1 MSKRQEELS
10 KLFDRKYGETKNDSS
25 AGSNLSPRQR
35 EIEALFNKM
44 SVRNGVSS
52 FDDLNNYFEN
62 STKAVS
68 SARDYYNAGTA
79 GRRKASELEKIKEN
93 ALKLDDFTEKKDA
106 SASVMAVGGYMTREG
121 SARSEYLKKQ
131 GYNSLKELED
141 AIQKAQTSDKYDRSF
156 GSEYEAE
163 LEDAYSGGQSALKF
177 IEQNKDSFEDYDKLH
192 AQLSDYLDGIKDLSD
207 AMKGVRDYYGQWESE
222 DVYKNGYSFAKTAE
236 KTLKSAWESIKGGYT
251 GASAAMSASKQT
263 GLSMGQSAQAAR
275 ENKTEEQALEEINKQ
290 RRRRADEKMN
300 RAAQYFDNASSAEM
314 LATWQK
320 NAMGK
325 LLVDVGTQVPA
336 LAGDIALSAAG
347 SLVGV
352 PQAGLVSMGVRA
364 YGQGAYDARQK
375 GLSWEKSEL
384 AGIKSA
390 AIEVVTEKLLGGATK
405 FAYGKGWIDNTLD
418 AGIEKALSRMGA
430 SKTLTKG
437 IGYLVDAGEEGIE
450 EMISDVL
457 NPIADRIL
465 SLQDEDGEY
474 LNDFDIND
482 MFYDGMVGFML
493 GLAGTSVNVA
503 SSSVK
508 SIRENKKFKKLGS
521 KYVDELLEKSAK
533 YTPESKIAKT
543 INEKKAKGKE
553 LSGREIKQ
561 LATETN
567 EAIEKADI
575 QKIEQS
581 VKGQLEKYGEKVSVP
596 ELAAAIAKQT
606 AGQNI
611 SKAEAQLI
619 EDSVYG
625 QRVVNELDPVN
636 IRSGEYTSDWVQNIG
651 TELVNAEQYNK
662 PEVVNKPLPLQDA
675 PVEEQPTREIKEPI
689 PAMDIGEQEQFIR
702 DRYAKQVKNGTFTEE
717 AVQGMIEELH
727 DGIPLESI
735 LNRVDN
741 NIKEIEN
748 ERNDS
753 SDGSM
758 GRELGGSSAEQSSA
772 VQEGAG
778 RSESPKRAADRGTK
792 EVRRNSEKSNAR
804 QVSAKSL
811 GLSNGTDAAKLTV
824 VEKDKL
830 SKTSQMISII
840 SGAKSVTVVK
850 GSLEVTDESGTV
862 HRVSGV
868 KTGDGR
874 IIVRGDHPLYTT
886 EQLLLHETEH
896 MYESDEMLDEMRAAV
911 IDAIGEP
918 ALNELCMQYA
928 VKWGGLYSEEDMY
941 GVASMKEKEVYADA
955 LAGIS
960 RAKTRGTKKITSAV
974 RKVFYKHTGL
984 DIDALL
990 ADGQPTVTEAKQNEA
1005 QNTVTEPKAQ
1015 APPNKAQYSAETD
1028 FSRDKYFDRQ
1038 IDKWDEKPDGTRI
1051 KVGVLNKGSALNK
1064 VGFPAEGMWFDVGKI
1079 KKSFGKHGDH
1089 LTKTVLKEIPNLLN
1103 DPIAITEYRGPEG
1116 NIDNTV
1122 NVFGMFMPDGKTP
1135 IVVGVM
1141 MTKAR
1146 NGSTI
1151 INKIRTIHAHG
1162 NAEINANNILYLNED
1177 KKRTRNWFQVC
1188 DNSVPLEGTKFGL
1201 IRSISYTDTKSQD
1214 RIQQKEKVNSYSVDE
1229 LDSEY
1234 YDALHNG
1241 NTEKAQEL
1249 VDEAAKAAGYKLLDD
1264 FYVDESFKPIRLRK
1278 ELRDKAY
1285 KLGEHFRKN
1294 NLVPIDWKNYR
1305 QISNYIFQVHD
1316 ELVVTKYKIDGEFIS
1331 LEDLYRAV
1339 DLEDKYTGVLET
1351 YFLSGFAPE
1360 FVGTPRYAFGKRI
1373 GRIPPRGASWNHRD
1387 QRSERGVSVLGL
1399 FEGGK
1404 YRAQNDGSFE
1414 LFNRGQEYIVWG
1426 LVSPYIGA
1434 DGENLLNLA
1443 SMVGETQSLIKS
1455 SDIVTYDDNGKVIPL
1470 SKRFDRQNEDIR
1482 YSVDDTT
1489 VTEEEAQHRRDFQKI
1504 VTGESLRKLN
1514 ERKTKLEGVIEGYK
1528 RIDEL
1533 ADYQTK
1539 KLVQLEGDLTAVNS
1553 EIEKKTKKAEE
1564 RKTERKTATE
1574 VAASAVDSLHIR
1586 RTTAQ
1591 SRKVLRQQIY
1601 DQYGIVSGRKDV
1613 GAMVDAFAD
1622 KWISQGKISKADIDG
1637 FEDALMQSGTIQ
1649 VESANEYARDIRSWM
1664 SNGQISVPQYVREEF
1679 GDDWNSIKKRAF
1691 ANRIYL
1697 SIDTDHAGIDQWTKE
1712 LAGSFGEGVFD
1723 DTVDLKTQL
1732 EKIIDIA
1739 EDGRDEHLTVY
1750 QMAEHMRKTQGKDIA
1765 DAYLEDMH
1773 EQLISTLKSFAQS
1786 AKIEMETVKRSVYQ
1800 KVRDDTLRREKA
1812 ERAAEERA
1820 RREFQQKTLKQLQW
1834 LKRNQNFMGNDY
1846 QKEAQ
1851 RILGDIDT
1859 IAVSAANEMN
1869 WSEKHQ
1875 ATWKDLGRMYKW
1887 AKDNDPNFLP
1897 SKDIENI
1904 IARVEG
1910 THLDELSAS
1919 DLENIYKA
1927 AVALRTAFYNRN
1939 NVIGDELHR
1948 AFQDVFDSSKTE
1960 LKEAIKPN
1968 DTTAATQK
1976 FWDSQLNPIHRIN
1989 RMFGWKED
1997 SAGFQIFGR
2006 GLEQGER
2013 ATKRYVEQATQI
2025 LDPWLEE
2032 HKDWVS
2038 KADGQ
2043 GKDAIWYELEVPE
2056 LLKFGE
2062 GNKPIFGNAVK
2073 VYMTPMQKIYMY
2085 LESKNYDNLRHMV
2098 GGRTF
2103 SDKEL
2108 YSKGER
2114 EEAFA
2119 KGTTISLA
2127 PESVKKIVSNL
2138 TQTERELADILE
2150 KQYFNGYAKTE
2161 INRVSNVLYGYDRAM
2176 SDNYAPIYTNRNYN
2190 KTEPGVYQ
2198 DGTAEGVGHMKTR
2211 VQGAKNP
2218 TYNVSALEAFRKHIS
2233 QTSRFVGMSIPAQ
2246 NAETLLNWRSDGTSL
2261 QDEITHNWSSKE
2273 LDALKNVMTE
2283 LQSPTYLEQSEFAS
2297 AIGKLMS
2304 NYIGGVFGSN
2314 ITVAA
2319 KVLASKPTAAIVL
2332 GNQYYPKPA
2341 QVKNVDTKLISKYT
2355 SELDV
2360 RIRGYGTPE
2369 LAAMTLSQSKYMKWV
2384 QEHKASKLIL
2394 GGGLLQAADIYV
2406 TKTMWPWA
2414 ENKVRAEYPELEIGT
2429 QEEIDN
2435 GNSPFYKKVAEVYEN
2450 AIGDTQSMYD
2460 IMHRS
2465 DLLRDTNEITRSFTI
2480 FHTDSLQAMN
2490 LIRLRAGQLEA
2501 AKQDA
2506 KKADSEETKAA
2517 AEAKIKTAAKE
2528 LSRCIANVI
2537 LMNTVVTLF
2546 DIIRDLFR
2554 HREDKYAND
2563 EGEVT
2568 FWSFLENTMLQI
2580 AENTSGLIIGAD
2592 ALTEVLAS
2600 WITGDKYYD
2609 HEVIAVKTVNDLLDL
2624 MTDTKDELAE
2634 FVSGLSDVIKN
2645 DGDVWEYIVNDGDA
2659 RGAIKTA
2666 AEKIA
2671 HFFGGIP
2678 VENVEKL
2685 LVNAI
2690 GWVLPQVSA
2699 AYSGI
2704 WETQNKSDLSNSRS
2718 LETDIKNLY
2727 RTKTDISDE
2736 TAEELAR
2743 LYEAGYKNAVISDTP
2758 SSVTIKDEDGEAVE
2772 KIELNEAQRQAY
2784 NAAAGK
2790 ALKHIEAIISSE
2802 EYKAADDKEKAKML
2816 SRLNQYAKDVAAAAV
2831 TDTKLT
2837 GYAANVPDWLD
2848 DGMSWGQIASGNTI
2862 DNNNASKYITAG
2874 VDPRV
2879 ARDIFDTIDAIET
2892 EDNKRPSTVQKV
2904 KAVAYMTIS
2913 EANKEAA
2920 LSAALSKNACAR
2932 YMAARKCGVSSVDYA
2947 DFLEILDRVDENGGN
2962 PSQDEFKEAVRRANL
2977 NRSAAAAIWATYWK
2991 SSSPW

>member
-10 KLFDRKYGETKNDSS
+10 KLFDRKYGETKIDSS

-35 EIEALFNKM
+35 EIEDLFNKM
-44 SVRNGVSS
+44 SIRNGVSS

-62 STKAVS
+62 STKAVN
-68 SARDYYNAGTA
+68 SARDYYNNGTA

-93 ALKLDDFTEKKDA
+93 ALKLDDFTEKKD
-106 SASVMAVGGYMTREG
+106 SSTSVMAVGGYMTREG

-141 AIQKAQTSDKYDRSF
+141 AIQKAQTSDKYDRDF
-156 GSEYEAE
+156 GSEYETE

-192 AQLSDYLDGIKDLSD
+192 AQLSDYLNGIKDLTA
-207 AMKGVRDYYGQWESE
+207 AMKGVRDYYGQWENE
-222 DVYKNGYSFAKTAE
+222 DVYKNGYGFAKTAE
-236 KTLKSAWESIKGGYT
+236 KALESAWESIKGGYT
-251 GASAAMSASKQT
+251 GASAAMSASKQ
-263 GLSMGQSAQAAR
+263 GSLSIGQSAQAAR
-275 ENKTEEQALEEINKQ
+275 ENKTDEEALEEINEQ
-290 RRRRADEKMN
+290 RRQRADEKMKQ
-300 RAAQYFDNASSAEM
+300 AAKYFDNAGSAEM

-347 SLVGV
+347 SLVGM

-430 SKTLTKG
+430 SKTLTRG
-437 IGYLVDAGEEGIE
+437 IGYLVDAGEEGVE
-450 EMISDVL
+450 EMISDIL

-465 SLQDEDGEY
+465 SLQNENGKY
-474 LNDFDIND
+474 LNDFDISD
-482 MFYDGMVGFML
+482 MFYDGMVGFVL
-493 GLAGTSVNVA
+493 GLAGTSVNAA

-508 SIRENKKFKKLGS
+508 SIRENKEFKKLGS

-533 YTPESKIAKT
+533 YNPESKIAKT
-543 INEKKAKGKE
+543 INEKNSKGKE
-553 LSGREIKQ
+553 ISGREIKQ
-561 LATETN
+561 LTTETN

-581 VKGQLEKYGEKVSVP
+581 TKGQLEKYGEKVSVP

-606 AGQNI
+606 AGQDI

-625 QRVVNELDPVN
+625 QRVVNELDPIN

-662 PEVVNKPLPLQDA
+662 PEEENKPLPLQDA
-675 PVEEQPTREIKEPI
+675 PAEEQLVREIKEPL
-689 PAMDIGEQEQFIR
+689 PAMDTGEQEQFIR
-702 DRYAKQVKNGTFTEE
+702 DRYAEQVKNGTFTED

-727 DGIPLESI
+727 DGISLESI
-735 LNRVDN
+735 INRVDN

-748 ERNDS
+748 EGNDS

-758 GRELGGSSAEQSSA
+758 GRELGGSSAEQSGA
-772 VQEGAG
+772 VQESAG
-778 RSESPKRAADRGTK
+778 RSESPKRSADRGTK
-792 EVRRNSEKSNAR
+792 EVRRNSEKANAR

-811 GLSNGTDAAKLTV
+811 GLSNGTDTAKLSV
-824 VEKDKL
+824 VEKNKL
-830 SKTSQMISII
+830 SKTSQIISTI

-862 HRVSGV
+862 HRASGV

-896 MYESDEMLDEMRAAV
+896 MYESDEMLEEMRAAV
-911 IDAIGEP
+911 IEAIGEP

-928 VKWGGLYSEEDMY
+928 VKWGGLYTEEDMY

-990 ADGQPTVTEAKQNEA
+990 ADEQSTATEAKQNEA
-1005 QNTVTEPKAQ
+1005 QSTVTEPKAQ
-1015 APPNKAQYSAETD
+1015 APPQYSIESLPD
-1028 FSRDKYFDRQ
+1028 GKKYVRADRQ
-1038 IDKWDEKPDGTRI
+1038 VIFGNDPDAWSEQLENYINGKIRKGEDVPLVADDGETLLLTATSAGKLSDNHTSDGRTMSDAKYELKVNAAAHIDELAQISRKKGATKVDRDGRHG
-1051 KVGVLNKGSALNK
+1051 KM
-1064 VGFPAEGMWFDVGKI
+1064 AEGGWNYRTAYFEDFDGEYYIVTISTALSENDQQIYNIGNIGKI
-1079 KKSFGKHGDH
+1079 KEDANPKVKGSSANIGNGPRGFTSSDDSI
-1089 LTKTVLKEIPNLLN
+1089 LK
-1103 DPIAITEYRGPEG
+1103 A
-1116 NIDNTV
+1116 
-1122 NVFGMFMPDGKTP
+1122 
-1135 IVVGVM
+1135 
-1141 MTKAR
+1141 
-1146 NGSTI
+1146 
-1151 INKIRTIHAHG
+1151 
-1162 NAEINANNILYLNED
+1162 D
-1177 KKRTRNWFQVC
+1177 K
-1188 DNSVPLEGTKFGL
+1188 
-1201 IRSISYTDTKSQD
+1201 
-1214 RIQQKEKVNSYSVDE
+1214 KVNSYSVDE
-1229 LDSEY
+1229 DLPINLQLILNGDFDSKRNELHIGTTSNFLTEQIGAEALDLYMPAEKAYRAMATEGKAIRDGKPVGQNINYHGLGKNGLIEILNASENPIAAFADTPSKNNKRENRIVLVTDVKADGGLGVVIEEMDTLARTGGKQVRANKSITVY
-1234 YDALHNG
+1234 PKSDALNAVSDAAASGRILYIDKKRSHVLHSGRKGANYPTTISEADFNNNIRSFWDNVKWKKSG
-1241 NTEKAQEL
+1241 KTEMIFDSNSKVEPEWKKKLREYNTE
-1249 VDEAAKAAGYKLLDD
+1249 D
-1264 FYVDESFKPIRLRK
+1264 S
-1278 ELRDKAY
+1278 
-1285 KLGEHFRKN
+1285 
-1294 NLVPIDWKNYR
+1294 
-1305 QISNYIFQVHD
+1305 
-1316 ELVVTKYKIDGEFIS
+1316 
-1331 LEDLYRAV
+1331 
-1339 DLEDKYTGVLET
+1339 
-1351 YFLSGFAPE
+1351 
-1360 FVGTPRYAFGKRI
+1360 
-1373 GRIPPRGASWNHRD
+1373 
-1387 QRSERGVSVLGL
+1387 
-1399 FEGGK
+1399 
-1404 YRAQNDGSFE
+1404 
-1414 LFNRGQEYIVWG
+1414 
-1426 LVSPYIGA
+1426 
-1434 DGENLLNLA
+1434 
-1443 SMVGETQSLIKS
+1443 
-1455 SDIVTYDDNGKVIPL
+1455 
-1470 SKRFDRQNEDIR
+1470 
-1482 YSVDDTT
+1482 YSVDDAVT
-1489 VTEEEAQHRRDFQKI
+1489 TEEEAQHRRDFQKI

-1539 KLVQLEGDLTAVNS
+1539 KLAQLEGDLAAVNS

-1564 RKTERKTATE
+1564 RKTERKTAAE
-1574 VAASAVDSLHIR
+1574 AAASAVDSLHIR

-1591 SRKVLRQQIY
+1591 SRRVLRQQIY
-1601 DQYGIVSGRKDV
+1601 GQYGIVSGRKDI

-1637 FEDALMQSGTIQ
+1637 FEDALMQSGAIQ
-1649 VESANEYARDIRSWM
+1649 VESANEYARDVRSWM

-1723 DTVDLKTQL
+1723 DTIDLKTQL
-1732 EKIIDIA
+1732 ERIIDIA
-1739 EDGRDEHLTVY
+1739 EDGQDEHLTVY
-1750 QMAEHMRKTQGKDIA
+1750 QMAEHMRKTQGKDAA
-1765 DAYLEDMH
+1765 DDYLEDMH

-1786 AKIEMETVKRSVYQ
+1786 AKIEMDTVKRGVYQ

-1812 ERAAEERA
+1812 ERAADERA
-1820 RREFQQKTLKQLQW
+1820 QREFQQKTLKQLQW

-1897 SKDIENI
+1897 SKEIENI

-1910 THLDELSAS
+1910 THLDEISAC

-1960 LKEAIKPN
+1960 LKEAIKPK

-1989 RMFGWKED
+1989 RMFGWKEE

-2006 GLEQGER
+2006 GLEKGER
-2013 ATKRYVEQATQI
+2013 ATKRYVEQANQI

-2032 HKDWVS
+2032 NKDWVS

-2056 LLKFGE
+2056 LLEFGE
-2062 GNKPIFGNAVK
+2062 GNKPIFGKTVK

-2085 LESKNYDNLRHMV
+2085 LESKSYDNLRHMV

-2103 SDKEL
+2103 ADKEL

-2138 TQTERELADILE
+2138 TQTELELADILE
-2150 KQYFNGYAKTE
+2150 KKYFNGYAKTE

-2218 TYNVSALEAFRKHIS
+2218 TYNVSALEAFRKHTS
-2233 QTSRFVGMSIPAQ
+2233 QTSRFVGMAIPAQ
-2246 NAETLLNWRSDGTSL
+2246 NAKTLLNWRSDGTSM

-2273 LDALKNVMTE
+2273 LKALENAMTE

-2319 KVLASKPTAAIVL
+2319 KVLASKPTAAVVL

-2341 QVKNVDTKLISKYT
+2341 QVKNTDTKFISKYT
-2355 SELDV
+2355 SELDI

-2384 QEHKASKLIL
+2384 QEHKASKLFL

-2414 ENKVRAEYPELEIGT
+2414 ENKVRAEYPNLEIGT
-2429 QEEIDN
+2429 QEEIDS

-2506 KKADSEETKAA
+2506 KKASSDETRTA
-2517 AEAKIKTAAKE
+2517 AETKIKTAAKE
-2528 LSRCIANVI
+2528 LGRCIGNVI

-2592 ALTEVLAS
+2592 IVVEEFAS
-2600 WITGDKYYD
+2600 WITHGKYYD
-2609 HEVIAVKTVNDLLDL
+2609 HEIIAIKAFNDLRDL
-2624 MTDTKDELAE
+2624 LTDTKDALAK
-2634 FVSGLSDVIKN
+2634 FVGGYKEIKEN
-2645 DGDVWEYIVNDGDA
+2645 DGDVWEYIASDGDA

-2678 VENVEKL
+2678 IENVEKL

-2690 GWVLPQVSA
+2690 GWVFPEVSA

-2704 WETQNKSDLSNSRS
+2704 WETRSKKGLSKSRS
-2718 LETDIKNLY
+2718 LETDIKSLY
-2727 RTKTDISDE
+2727 SAKKTDISDE

-2743 LYEAGYKNAVISDTP
+2743 LYEAGYKDAIISDTP
-2758 SSVTIKDEDGEAVE
+2758 TSVNVDGEE
-2772 KIELNEAQRQAY
+2772 IELNEAQRQAY

-2790 ALKHIEAIISSE
+2790 ALKHLEAVISSE
-2802 EYKAADDKEKAKML
+2802 EYSSADDEGKAKLL
-2816 SRLNQYAKDVAAAAV
+2816 SRLNGYAKKLAKAAV
-2831 TDTKLT
+2831 TDTELEAF
-2837 GYAANVPDWLD
+2837 AAGVPDWLD
-2848 DGMSWGQIASGNTI
+2848 VGMSWGQITSNDTDGNNSI
-2862 DNNNASKYITAG
+2862 SKYMEAG
-2874 VDPRV
+2874 VERRV
-2879 ARDIFDTIDAIET
+2879 AREVVDTIASIET
-2892 EDNKRPSTVQKV
+2892 EEDKNPSTVQKV

-2913 EANKEAA
+2913 EDNKEAA
-2920 LSAALSKNACAR
+2920 LSVALKEKAYAR

-2947 DFLEILDRVDENGGN
+2947 DFLEILDRVNENGGN
-2962 PSQDEFKEAVRRANL
+2962 PTKKEFEEAVRRADL
-2977 NRSAAAAIWATYWK
+2977 NRSAAAAIWMIYWPK
-2991 SSSPW
+2991 SSNCPW

>member
-10 KLFDRKYGETKNDSS
+10 KLFDRKYGETKIERS
-25 AGSNLSPRQR
+25 GESNLSPRQR
-35 EIEALFNKM
+35 EIEELFNKM

-62 STKAVS
+62 STNTVN

-93 ALKLDDFTEKKDA
+93 ALKLDDFTEKKDTFT
-106 SASVMAVGGYMTREG
+106 SVMAVGGYMTREG

-141 AIQKAQTSDKYDRSF
+141 AIQKAQTSDKYDRNF

-177 IEQNKDSFEDYDKLH
+177 IEQNKDSFDDYDKLH
-192 AQLSDYLDGIKDLSD
+192 AQLSDYLDGIKDLAD
-207 AMKGVRDYYGQWESE
+207 AMKDVRDYYGQWDNE
-222 DVYKNGYSFAKTAE
+222 DIYMNGYGFAKTAE
-236 KTLKSAWESIKGGYT
+236 KALESAWESIKGGYT
-251 GASAAMSASKQT
+251 GASATMSASKQT
-263 GLSMGQSAQAAR
+263 GLSIGQSAQAAR
-275 ENKTEEQALEEINKQ
+275 ENKTEEQALEDINEQ
-290 RRRRADEKMN
+290 RRQRADKKMEQ
-300 RAAQYFDNASSAEM
+300 AAKHFDNASSAEM

-320 NAMGK
+320 NALGK
-325 LLVDVGTQVPA
+325 LLVDTGTQVPA
-336 LAGDIALSAAG
+336 LAGDVALSAAG
-347 SLVGV
+347 SLVGM

-437 IGYLVDAGEEGIE
+437 IGYLVDAGEEGVE
-450 EMISDVL
+450 EMISDVF

-474 LNDFDIND
+474 LNDFDINE

-508 SIRENKKFKKLGS
+508 SIRENKAFKKLGGE
-521 KYVDELLEKSAK
+521 YVDELLEKSTK
-533 YTPESKIAKT
+533 YNPESKVAKT
-543 INEKKAKGKE
+543 INEKKSKGKE
-553 LSGREIKQ
+553 ISGREIKQ
-561 LATETN
+561 LTAETN

-581 VKGQLEKYGEKVSVP
+581 VKGQLEKYGEKASVP

-606 AGQNI
+606 AGQDI
-611 SKAEAQLI
+611 SRAEAQLI

-662 PEVVNKPLPLQDA
+662 AETENNSLPLQDA
-675 PVEEQPTREIKEPI
+675 PMEEQTPRDIKEPL
-689 PAMDIGEQEQFIR
+689 PAMNAGEQEQFIR
-702 DRYAKQVKNGTFTEE
+702 DRYAEQVKNGTFTEDT
-717 AVQGMIEELH
+717 VQGMIEELH

-741 NIKEIEN
+741 SIKETEN

-758 GRELGGSSAEQSSA
+758 GREHGRSSAEQSGA

-792 EVRRNSEKSNAR
+792 EVRRNPEKANAR
-804 QVSAKSL
+804 QVSSKSL
-811 GLSNGTDAAKLTV
+811 GLSNGTDTAKLTV
-824 VEKDKL
+824 VEKNKL
-830 SKTSQMISII
+830 SKTSQIISTI

-896 MYESDEMLDEMRAAV
+896 MYESDEMLEEMRAAV

-928 VKWGGLYSEEDMY
+928 VKWGGLYTEEDMY

-960 RAKTRGTKKITSAV
+960 RANTRGTKKITSAV

-990 ADGQPTVTEAKQNEA
+990 ADEQSTATEAKQNEA
-1005 QNTVTEPKAQ
+1005 QNTVTKPKAQ
-1015 APPNKAQYSAETD
+1015 APPSGYKYSLDDYSATQLDNWRNSKRIVIFKNGEQVVEFVKKAITDKSFVSKINFGIVGEKLANRIKADTGYD
-1028 FSRDKYFDRQ
+1028 FSGKNVALRADNIRKITKDHGN
-1038 IDKWDEKPDGTRI
+1038 EI
-1051 KVGVLNKGSALNK
+1051 KERSRGQRAVMPNDYAFIPQVIGEPN
-1064 VGFPAEGMWFDVGKI
+1064 
-1079 KKSFGKHGDH
+1079 
-1089 LTKTVLKEIPNLLN
+1089 EIRKATYKNREA
-1103 DPIAITEYRGPEG
+1103 AIFVK
-1116 NIDNTV
+1116 NID
-1122 NVFGMFMPDGKTP
+1122 GSKLS
-1135 IVVGVM
+1135 VVAVDSG
-1141 MTKAR
+1141 
-1146 NGSTI
+1146 GSLDLFVQTMY
-1151 INKIRTIHAHG
+1151 A
-1162 NAEINANNILYLNED
+1162 
-1177 KKRTRNWFQVC
+1177 
-1188 DNSVPLEGTKFGL
+1188 GTKKE
-1201 IRSISYTDTKSQD
+1201 SIANMANADALTTTPEATVGTAPDDKVSQTN
-1214 RIQQKEKVNSYSVDE
+1214 KKVNRYSVDE
-1229 LDSEY
+1229 DLPINLQLVLNGDFDSKRNELHIGTTSNFLTEQIGAEALDLYMPAEKAYRAMATEGKAIRDGKPVGQNINYHGIGKDGLIEILNASENPIAAFADTPSKNNKRENRIVLVTDVKADGGLGVVIEEMDTLARTGGKQVRANKSITVY
-1234 YDALHNG
+1234 PKSDALN
-1241 NTEKAQEL
+1241 A
-1249 VDEAAKAAGYKLLDD
+1249 VSDAAA
-1264 FYVDESFKPIRLRK
+1264 S
-1278 ELRDKAY
+1278 
-1285 KLGEHFRKN
+1285 
-1294 NLVPIDWKNYR
+1294 
-1305 QISNYIFQVHD
+1305 
-1316 ELVVTKYKIDGEFIS
+1316 
-1331 LEDLYRAV
+1331 
-1339 DLEDKYTGVLET
+1339 
-1351 YFLSGFAPE
+1351 
-1360 FVGTPRYAFGKRI
+1360 
-1373 GRIPPRGASWNHRD
+1373 GRILYIDKKRSHVLHSGRKGANYPTTISEADFTDNI
-1387 QRSERGVSVLGL
+1387 RSFWDNVKWKKS
-1399 FEGGK
+1399 GK
-1404 YRAQNDGSFE
+1404 TEMIFDSNSKAEPEWKKKLR
-1414 LFNRGQEYIVWG
+1414 EYNTG
-1426 LVSPYIGA
+1426 DS
-1434 DGENLLNLA
+1434 
-1443 SMVGETQSLIKS
+1443 
-1455 SDIVTYDDNGKVIPL
+1455 
-1470 SKRFDRQNEDIR
+1470 
-1482 YSVDDTT
+1482 YSIDDTIT
-1489 VTEEEAQHRRDFQKI
+1489 TEEEAQHRRDFQKI

-1539 KLVQLEGDLTAVNS
+1539 KLVQLEGDLAAVNS

-1613 GAMVDAFAD
+1613 GAMVEAFAD

-1637 FEDALMQSGTIQ
+1637 FEDALMQSGAIQ
-1649 VESANEYARDIRSWM
+1649 VESANEYARDVRSWM

-1697 SIDTDHAGIDQWTKE
+1697 SVDTDHAGIDQWTKE

-1739 EDGRDEHLTVY
+1739 EDGQDEHLTVY

-1786 AKIEMETVKRSVYQ
+1786 AKIEMDTVKRSVYQ

-1834 LKRNQNFMGNDY
+1834 LKRNRKYVNQDMQAEIDKLIAG
-1846 QKEAQ
+1846 
-1851 RILGDIDT
+1851 IDT
-1859 IAVSAANEMN
+1859 IAVSAANEMRYIDAY
-1869 WSEKHQ
+1869 KV
-1875 ATWKDLGRMYKW
+1875 TWKDLPAVYAEWSKS
-1887 AKDNDPNFLP
+1887 DNFIPNPQLERII
-1897 SKDIENI
+1897 SRVTDKKIGEMDLTDVEN
-1904 IARVEG
+1904 
-1910 THLDELSAS
+1910 LL
-1919 DLENIYKA
+1919 KA
-1927 AVALRTAFYNRN
+1927 AIALRTAIYNQN
-1939 NVIGDELHR
+1939 NIIGDRLHR
-1948 AFQDVFDSSKTE
+1948 TFQEAYDSSKTE
-1960 LKEAIKPN
+1960 LKEAKKPN
-1968 DTTAATQK
+1968 DTTAGTQK
-1976 FWDSQLNPIHRIN
+1976 IWDSQLNPIHRIN

-1997 SAGFQIFGR
+1997 SVGFQIFGR
-2006 GLEQGER
+2006 SLEKGER
-2013 ATKRYVEQATQI
+2013 ATKRYVEQATQM

-2056 LLKFGE
+2056 LVELHNGD
-2062 GNKPIFGNAVK
+2062 KPIFGGTFT
-2073 VYMTPMQKIYMY
+2073 VYMTPMQKIQLY
-2085 LESKNYDNLRHMV
+2085 LESKNFDNLSHMV
-2098 GGRTF
+2098 GGRSF
-2103 SDKEL
+2103 VDKAL
-2108 YSKGER
+2108 YSKGKKD
-2114 EEAFA
+2114 EAFG
-2119 KGTTISLA
+2119 KLKNTIRLA
-2127 PESVKKIVSNL
+2127 PETVKKIVSDMTKEEL
-2138 TQTERELADILE
+2138 ELAKILDG
-2150 KQYFNGYAKTE
+2150 YYNGYAKE
-2161 INRVSNVLYGYDRAM
+2161 NINRVSNVLYGYDKAM
-2176 SDNYAPIYTNRNYN
+2176 SENYAPIFTNRNYN
-2190 KTEPGVYQ
+2190 KSEPGIYQ
-2198 DGTAEGVGHMKTR
+2198 DGTAEGVGHLKGRIPRSST
-2211 VQGAKNP
+2211 P
-2218 TYNVSALEAFRKHIS
+2218 TYNLSALDAFRQHVS
-2233 QTSRFVGMSIPAQ
+2233 QTSRFVGMAIPAK
-2246 NAETLLNWRSDGTSL
+2246 NADTLLNWKNDGVTTQAL
-2261 QDEITHNWSSKE
+2261 IADAWSNGEAK
-2273 LDALKNVMTE
+2273 ALKNTIAE
-2283 LQSPTYLEQSEFAS
+2283 LQSPTYLEQSEFS
-2297 AIGKLMS
+2297 SLFGKLMS
-2304 NYIGGVFGSN
+2304 NYIVGIFGAN

-2341 QVKNVDTKLISKYT
+2341 QVKNTDTKFISKYT

-2369 LAAMTLSQSKYMKWV
+2369 VAAMVLSQSRYMKFV
-2384 QEHKASKLIL
+2384 QNHKLTKLTV
-2394 GGGLLQAADIYV
+2394 GGGLLQSADIHV
-2406 TKTMWPWA
+2406 VKTMWPWA

-2429 QEEIDN
+2429 QEEIDS
-2435 GNSPFYKKVAEVYEN
+2435 GNSPFYKKVAEVFEN
-2450 AIGDTQSMYD
+2450 AVGDTQSMYD

-2465 DLLRDTNEITRSFTI
+2465 TILRDTNEITRSFTI

-2546 DIIRDLFR
+2546 DILRDLFK
-2554 HREDKYAND
+2554 HREDKYEND

-2568 FWSFLENTMLQI
+2568 FWSFAESSFLQL

-2592 ALTEVLAS
+2592 IAVEELAS
-2600 WITGDKYYD
+2600 WITHSKYYD
-2609 HEVIAVKTVNDLLDL
+2609 HEIIAIKAFNDLRDL
-2624 MTDTKDELAE
+2624 LTDTETALAK
-2634 FVSGLSDVIKN
+2634 FVGGYKEIKEN
-2645 DGDVWEYIVNDGDA
+2645 GGDAWEYIAGDGDA

-2678 VENVEKL
+2678 IENVEKL

-2690 GWVLPQVSA
+2690 GWAFPEVSA

-2704 WETQNKSDLSNSRS
+2704 WETRSKKDLSKSRS
-2718 LETDIKNLY
+2718 LETDIKSLY
-2727 RTKTDISDE
+2727 GTKKTDISDE

-2743 LYEAGYKNAVISDTP
+2743 LYEAGYKDAIISDTP
-2758 SSVTIKDEDGEAVE
+2758 TSVDVDGEE
-2772 KIELNEAQRQAY
+2772 IELNEAQRQAY

-2790 ALKHIEAIISSE
+2790 ALKHLEAVISSE
-2802 EYKAADDKEKAKML
+2802 EYSSADDEGKAKL
-2816 SRLNQYAKDVAAAAV
+2816 LNRLNGYAKKLAKAAV
-2831 TDTKLT
+2831 TDTELEA
-2837 GYAANVPDWLD
+2837 YAAGVPDWLGV
-2848 DGMSWGQIASGNTI
+2848 GMSWGQITSNDTDGNNSI
-2862 DNNNASKYITAG
+2862 SKYMEAG
-2874 VDPRV
+2874 VERRV
-2879 ARDIFDTIDAIET
+2879 AREVVDTIASIET
-2892 EDNKRPSTVQKV
+2892 EEDKKPSTVQKV
-2904 KAVAYMTIS
+2904 KAVAYMTVS
-2913 EANKEAA
+2913 EDNKEAA
-2920 LSAALSKNACAR
+2920 LSVALKDKAYAR
-2932 YMAARKCGVSSVDYA
+2932 YMAARNCGVSSVDYA

-2962 PSQDEFKEAVRRANL
+2962 PSQDEFEEAVRRADL
-2977 NRSAAAAIWATYWK
+2977 NRSAAAAIWKIYWPK
-2991 SSSPW
+2991 STSCPW

>member
-1 MSKRQEELS
+1 MTLDEWKKKYMQSSNTSASSSPVSEPKKAASENALKKWQEKYLS
-10 KLFDRKYGETKNDSS
+10 
-25 AGSNLSPRQR
+25 
-35 EIEALFNKM
+35 NKTLR
-44 SVRNGVSS
+44 SVSS
-52 FDDLNNYFEN
+52 FDDLNEYFEN
-62 STKAVS
+62 STKAVN
-68 SARDYYNAGTA
+68 SARDFYNSGTA
-79 GRRKASELEKIKEN
+79 GRRKASELEKIKEK
-93 ALKLDDFTEKKDA
+93 ALKLDDFSEKKNT
-106 SASVMAVGGYMTREG
+106 SSSVMAVGGYMTREG

-131 GYNSLKELED
+131 GFDNLKELEE
-141 AIQKAQTSDKYDRSF
+141 AIQKAQTSDKYDRNF
-156 GSEYEAE
+156 GSEYETE

-177 IEQNKDSFEDYDKLH
+177 IEQNKDSFDDYDKLH
-192 AQLSDYLDGIKDLSD
+192 AQLSDYLDGIKELTD
-207 AMKGVRDYYGQWESE
+207 AMKGVRDYYGQWDNE
-222 DVYKNGYSFAKTAE
+222 DVYKNGYGFAKTAE
-236 KTLKSAWESIKGGYT
+236 KALESAWESMKGGYT

-263 GLSMGQSAQAAR
+263 GLSIGQSAQAAR
-275 ENKTEEQALEEINKQ
+275 ENKTEAQALEEINEQ
-290 RRRRADEKMN
+290 RRQRADEKMKK
-300 RAAQYFDNASSAEM
+300 AAKYFDNASSAEM

-320 NAMGK
+320 NALGK
-325 LLVDVGTQVPA
+325 LLVDTGTQVPA

-347 SLVGV
+347 SLVGI

-390 AIEVVTEKLLGGATK
+390 AIEVMTEKLLGGATK
-405 FAYGKGWIDNTLD
+405 FAYGKGWIDNTID

-465 SLQDEDGEY
+465 SLQDEDGDY
-474 LNDFDIND
+474 LNDFDINE

-508 SIRENKKFKKLGS
+508 SIRENKAFKKLGS
-521 KYVDELLEKSAK
+521 EYVDELIEKSSK
-533 YTPESKIAKT
+533 YNPESKIAKT
-543 INEKKAKGKE
+543 INEKKSKGKE
-553 LSGREIKQ
+553 VSGREIKQ
-561 LATETN
+561 LTAETN

-581 VKGQLEKYGEKVSVP
+581 VKRQLKKYGEKVSVP

-606 AGQNI
+606 AGQDI
-611 SKAEAQLI
+611 SKTEAQLI

-625 QRVVNELDPVN
+625 QRVVNELDPIN
-636 IRSGEYTSDWVQNIG
+636 IRSGEYTSDWVQDIG

-662 PEVVNKPLPLQDA
+662 AETNNEPLPLQDA
-675 PVEEQPTREIKEPI
+675 SVVEQTPREIKEPL
-689 PAMDIGEQEQFIR
+689 PAMNASEQEQFIR
-702 DRYAKQVKNGTFTEE
+702 DRYAEQVKNGTFTEDT
-717 AVQGMIEELH
+717 VQGMIEELH
-727 DGIPLESI
+727 DGIPLENV
-735 LNRVDN
+735 LNRVDK

-753 SDGSM
+753 PNGSL

-778 RSESPKRAADRGTK
+778 RSESPKRTADRGAK
-792 EVRRNSEKSNAR
+792 EVRRNSEKTNAR
-804 QVSAKSL
+804 QVSSKSL
-811 GLSNGTDAAKLTV
+811 GLTNGTDAAKLTV
-824 VEKDKL
+824 VEKNKL
-830 SKTSQMISII
+830 SKTSQMISTI
-840 SGAKSVTVVK
+840 SGSKSVAVVK
-850 GSLEVTDESGTV
+850 GSLEILDESGTV

-896 MYESDEMLDEMRAAV
+896 MYESDDMLEEMRAAV
-911 IDAIGEP
+911 IEAIGEP

-928 VKWGGLYSEEDMY
+928 VKWGGLYTEEDMY

-960 RAKTRGTKKITSAV
+960 RANTRGTKKITSAV

-990 ADGQPTVTEAKQNEA
+990 ADEQSTVTEAKQNEA
-1005 QNTVTEPKAQ
+1005 QSTVTEPKAQ
-1015 APPNKAQYSAETD
+1015 APPSNYEYSLDDYSAAQLDNWRNSKRIVIFKSVDQVVAFAKKAITD
-1028 FSRDKYFDRQ
+1028 KSFVSKIYFGFVG
-1038 IDKWDEKPDGTRI
+1038 KKLANRI
-1051 KVGVLNKGSALNK
+1051 KVDTGYDFFGKNVTLRADNIRKITKDHGNEKKERSRGQRAVTPNDYALIPQVIGEPDEIRKATYKNREAAIFVKNIDGSKISVVAVDSGGSLDLFVQTMYSGAKKESIANMANADALTTTPEAT
-1064 VGFPAEGMWFDVGKI
+1064 VGTAPNGKI
-1079 KKSFGKHGDH
+1079 
-1089 LTKTVLKEIPNLLN
+1089 
-1103 DPIAITEYRGPEG
+1103 
-1116 NIDNTV
+1116 
-1122 NVFGMFMPDGKTP
+1122 
-1135 IVVGVM
+1135 
-1141 MTKAR
+1141 
-1146 NGSTI
+1146 
-1151 INKIRTIHAHG
+1151 
-1162 NAEINANNILYLNED
+1162 
-1177 KKRTRNWFQVC
+1177 
-1188 DNSVPLEGTKFGL
+1188 
-1201 IRSISYTDTKSQD
+1201 SQTG
-1214 RIQQKEKVNSYSVDE
+1214 EKVN
-1229 LDSEY
+1229 
-1234 YDALHNG
+1234 
-1241 NTEKAQEL
+1241 
-1249 VDEAAKAAGYKLLDD
+1249 
-1264 FYVDESFKPIRLRK
+1264 
-1278 ELRDKAY
+1278 
-1285 KLGEHFRKN
+1285 
-1294 NLVPIDWKNYR
+1294 
-1305 QISNYIFQVHD
+1305 
-1316 ELVVTKYKIDGEFIS
+1316 
-1331 LEDLYRAV
+1331 
-1339 DLEDKYTGVLET
+1339 
-1351 YFLSGFAPE
+1351 
-1360 FVGTPRYAFGKRI
+1360 
-1373 GRIPPRGASWNHRD
+1373 
-1387 QRSERGVSVLGL
+1387 
-1399 FEGGK
+1399 
-1404 YRAQNDGSFE
+1404 
-1414 LFNRGQEYIVWG
+1414 
-1426 LVSPYIGA
+1426 
-1434 DGENLLNLA
+1434 
-1443 SMVGETQSLIKS
+1443 
-1455 SDIVTYDDNGKVIPL
+1455 
-1470 SKRFDRQNEDIR
+1470 R
-1482 YSVDDTT
+1482 YSIDDAIT
-1489 VTEEEAQHRRDFQKI
+1489 TEEEAQHRRDFQKI

-1533 ADYQTK
+1533 ADYQAK
-1539 KLVQLEGDLTAVNS
+1539 KLAQLEGDLAVVSS
-1553 EIEKKTKKAEE
+1553 EIEKKTEKAEE
-1564 RKTERKTATE
+1564 RKADRKNAAEAATA
-1574 VAASAVDSLHIR
+1574 AVDTLHIR

-1591 SRKVLRQQIY
+1591 SRRVLRQQLY
-1601 DQYGIVSGRKDV
+1601 DQYGIVSGRKDI

-1622 KWISQGKISKADIDG
+1622 KWISQGKISKADIEH
-1637 FEDALMQSGTIQ
+1637 FEDALMQSGAIQ
-1649 VESANEYARDIRSWM
+1649 VESANEYARDVRSWM

-1679 GDDWNSIKKRAF
+1679 GDDWNSFKKRAF

-1697 SIDTDHAGIDQWTKE
+1697 SVDTDHAGIDQWTKE
-1712 LAGSFGEGVFD
+1712 LAGSFGEGIFD

-1732 EKIIDIA
+1732 EKIIGIA
-1739 EDGRDEHLTVY
+1739 EDGQDEHLTVY
-1750 QMAEHMRKTQGKDIA
+1750 QMAEHMRRAQGKDIA
-1765 DAYLEDMH
+1765 DVYLEYMH

-1786 AKIEMETVKRSVYQ
+1786 AKIEMDTVKRSVYQ

-1812 ERAAEERA
+1812 DRAADERAQ
-1820 RREFQQKTLKQLQW
+1820 REFQQKTLKQLQW

-1846 QKEAQ
+1846 QIEAK

-1904 IARVEG
+1904 IARIEG
-1910 THLDELSAS
+1910 THLNKLSAS

-1927 AVALRTAFYNRN
+1927 AVALRTAVYNRN

-1948 AFQDVFDSSKTE
+1948 TFQEFYDSSKTE
-1960 LKEAIKPN
+1960 LKEAIKPK
-1968 DTTAATQK
+1968 DTTATTQK

-2006 GLEQGER
+2006 GLEKGER
-2013 ATKRYVEQATQI
+2013 ATKRYVEQANQI

-2032 HKDWVS
+2032 NKDWVS

-2103 SDKEL
+2103 ADKEL

-2138 TQTERELADILE
+2138 TQTELELADILE
-2150 KQYFNGYAKTE
+2150 KQYFNGYAKSE

-2190 KTEPGVYQ
+2190 KIEPGVYQ

-2218 TYNVSALEAFRKHIS
+2218 TYNVSALEAFRKHTS
-2233 QTSRFVGMSIPAQ
+2233 QTSRFVGMAIPAQ
-2246 NAETLLNWRSDGTSL
+2246 NAKTLLNWRSDGTSM

-2273 LDALKNVMTE
+2273 LKALEAVMTE
-2283 LQSPTYLEQSEFAS
+2283 LQSPTYLGQSEFAT

-2332 GNQYYPKPA
+2332 GNQYYPSPA
-2341 QVKNVDTKLISKYT
+2341 QVKNVDTKFISKYT
-2355 SELDV
+2355 SELDI

-2384 QEHKASKLIL
+2384 QEHKASKLFL

-2429 QEEIDN
+2429 QEEIDS

-2450 AIGDTQSMYD
+2450 AVGDTQSMYD

-2501 AKQDA
+2501 AKQDVQ
-2506 KKADSEETKAA
+2506 KADSDETRMA

-2528 LSRCIANVI
+2528 LGRCIANVI

-2546 DIIRDLFR
+2546 DILRDLFR

-2568 FWSFLENTMLQI
+2568 FWSFIENTMLQI

-2609 HEVIAVKTVNDLLDL
+2609 HEVIAVKTLNDLLSL
-2624 MTDTKDELAE
+2624 MTDTKTALAK
-2634 FVSGLSDVIKN
+2634 FVGGYKEIKEN
-2645 DGDVWEYIVNDGDA
+2645 GGDAWEYIAGDGDA

-2678 VENVEKL
+2678 IENVEKL

-2690 GWVLPQVSA
+2690 GWVFPEVSA

-2704 WETQNKSDLSNSRS
+2704 WETRSKKGLSKSRS
-2718 LETDIKNLY
+2718 LETDIKSLY
-2727 RTKTDISDE
+2727 STKKTDISDE

-2743 LYEAGYKNAVISDTP
+2743 LYEAGYKDAIISDTP
-2758 SSVTIKDEDGEAVE
+2758 TSVNVDGEE
-2772 KIELNEAQRQAY
+2772 IELNEAQRQAY

-2790 ALKHIEAIISSE
+2790 ALKHLEAVISSE
-2802 EYKAADDKEKAKML
+2802 EYSSADDEGKAKLL
-2816 SRLNQYAKDVAAAAV
+2816 SRLNEYAKKLAKATV
-2831 TDTKLT
+2831 TDTELEA
-2837 GYAANVPDWLD
+2837 YAAGVPDWLD
-2848 DGMSWGQIASGNTI
+2848 VGMSWGQITSNDTDGNNSI
-2862 DNNNASKYITAG
+2862 SKYMAAG
-2874 VDPRV
+2874 VERRV
-2879 ARDIFDTIDAIET
+2879 AREVVDTIASIET
-2892 EDNKRPSTVQKV
+2892 EEGKNPSTVQKV
-2904 KAVAYMTIS
+2904 KAVAYMTVS

-2920 LSAALSKNACAR
+2920 LSVTLKEKAYAR
-2932 YMAARKCGVSSVDYA
+2932 YMAARKCGASSVDYA

-2962 PSQDEFKEAVRRANL
+2962 PSQDEFEEAVKRANF
-2977 NRSAAAAIWATYWK
+2977 NRSAAAAIWKIYWPK
-2991 SSSPW
+2991 SSNCPW

>member
-62 STKAVS
+62 STKAVN

-93 ALKLDDFTEKKDA
+93 ALKLDDFTEKKDT

-141 AIQKAQTSDKYDRSF
+141 AIQKAQTSDKYDRDF
-156 GSEYEAE
+156 GSEYETE
-163 LEDAYSGGQSALKF
+163 LKDAYSGGQSALKF
-177 IEQNKDSFEDYDKLH
+177 IEQNKDSFDDYDKLH
-192 AQLSDYLDGIKDLSD
+192 AQLSDYLNGIKDLTD
-207 AMKGVRDYYGQWESE
+207 AMKSVRDYYGQWENE

-290 RRRRADEKMN
+290 RRQRADEKMK

-336 LAGDIALSAAG
+336 LAGDIALSAVG
-347 SLVGV
+347 SLVGM

-567 EAIEKADI
+567 DAIEKADI

-581 VKGQLEKYGEKVSVP
+581 VKGQLEKYGEKFSVP

-896 MYESDEMLDEMRAAV
+896 MYESDEMLEEMRAAV

-928 VKWGGLYSEEDMY
+928 VKWGGLYTEEDMY

-960 RAKTRGTKKITSAV
+960 RANTRGTKKITTAV

-990 ADGQPTVTEAKQNEA
+990 ADEQSTVTEAKQNEA

-1015 APPNKAQYSAETD
+1015 APPSGYKYSLDDYSATQLDNWRNSKRIVIFKNGEQVVEFVKKAITDKSFVSKIYFGIVGEKLANRIKADTGYD
-1028 FSRDKYFDRQ
+1028 FSGKNVTLRADNIRKITKDHGN
-1038 IDKWDEKPDGTRI
+1038 EI
-1051 KVGVLNKGSALNK
+1051 KERSRGQRAVMPNDYAFIPQVIGEPN
-1064 VGFPAEGMWFDVGKI
+1064 
-1079 KKSFGKHGDH
+1079 
-1089 LTKTVLKEIPNLLN
+1089 EIRKATYKNREA
-1103 DPIAITEYRGPEG
+1103 AIFVK
-1116 NIDNTV
+1116 NID
-1122 NVFGMFMPDGKTP
+1122 GSKLS
-1135 IVVGVM
+1135 VVAVDSG
-1141 MTKAR
+1141 
-1146 NGSTI
+1146 GSLDLFVQTMY
-1151 INKIRTIHAHG
+1151 A
-1162 NAEINANNILYLNED
+1162 
-1177 KKRTRNWFQVC
+1177 
-1188 DNSVPLEGTKFGL
+1188 GTKKE
-1201 IRSISYTDTKSQD
+1201 SIANMANADALTTTPEATVGTAPDDKVSQTN
-1214 RIQQKEKVNSYSVDE
+1214 KKVNRYSVDE
-1229 LDSEY
+1229 DLPINLQLILNGDFDSKRNELHIGTTSNFLTEQIGAEALDLY
-1234 YDALHNG
+1234 MPA
-1241 NTEKAQEL
+1241 EKAYRAMATEGKAIRDGKPVGQNINYHGLGKDGLIEML
-1249 VDEAAKAAGYKLLDD
+1249 NASENPIAAFADTP
-1264 FYVDESFKPIRLRK
+1264 S
-1278 ELRDKAY
+1278 
-1285 KLGEHFRKN
+1285 KN
-1294 NLVPIDWKNYR
+1294 NKRENRIVLVTDVKA
-1305 QISNYIFQVHD
+1305 D
-1316 ELVVTKYKIDGEFIS
+1316 GGLGVVIEEMD
-1331 LEDLYRAV
+1331 
-1339 DLEDKYTGVLET
+1339 T
-1351 YFLSGFAPE
+1351 YAL
-1360 FVGTPRYAFGKRI
+1360 K
-1373 GRIPPRGASWNHRD
+1373 
-1387 QRSERGVSVLGL
+1387 
-1399 FEGGK
+1399 GGK
-1404 YRAQNDGSFE
+1404 HIRANKSITVYPKSNVQSAIQEAMADNRILYLDEKRSQAHLPVVKGANYPTVGRKADFTDNIRSFWDNVKWKKSGKTE
-1414 LFNRGQEYIVWG
+1414 MIFDSNSKAEPEWKKKLREYNTG
-1426 LVSPYIGA
+1426 DS
-1434 DGENLLNLA
+1434 
-1443 SMVGETQSLIKS
+1443 
-1455 SDIVTYDDNGKVIPL
+1455 
-1470 SKRFDRQNEDIR
+1470 
-1482 YSVDDTT
+1482 YSIDDTIT
-1489 VTEEEAQHRRDFQKI
+1489 TEEEAQHRRDFQKI

-2062 GNKPIFGNAVK
+2062 GNKPIFGSAVK

-2246 NAETLLNWRSDGTSL
+2246 NAETLLNWRSDGTSM

-2369 LAAMTLSQSKYMKWV
+2369 LAAMTLSRSKYMKWV

-2758 SSVTIKDEDGEAVE
+2758 SSVTIKDEDGEAGE

-2874 VDPRV
+2874 VEPRV

-2947 DFLEILDRVDENGGN
+2947 DFLEILDRVDENGAS
-2962 PSQDEFKEAVRRANL
+2962 PTQDEFEEAVKRANF
-2977 NRSAAAAIWATYWK
+2977 NRSAAAAIWKIYWPK
-2991 SSSPW
+2991 STSCPW

>member
-10 KLFDRKYGETKNDSS
+10 KLFDRKYGETKIDSS

-35 EIEALFNKM
+35 EIEDLFNKM
-44 SVRNGVSS
+44 SIRNGVSS

-62 STKAVS
+62 STKAVN
-68 SARDYYNAGTA
+68 SARDYYNNGTA

-93 ALKLDDFTEKKDA
+93 ALKLDDFTEKKD
-106 SASVMAVGGYMTREG
+106 SSTSVMAVGGYMTREG

-141 AIQKAQTSDKYDRSF
+141 AIQKAQTSDKYDRNF
-156 GSEYEAE
+156 GSEYETE

-177 IEQNKDSFEDYDKLH
+177 IEENKDSFDDYDKLH
-192 AQLSDYLDGIKDLSD
+192 AQLSDYLNGIKDLTD
-207 AMKGVRDYYGQWESE
+207 AMKGVRDYYGQWDNE
-222 DVYKNGYSFAKTAE
+222 DVYKNGYGVLKTAE
-236 KTLKSAWESIKGGYT
+236 KTLESAWESIKGGYT
-251 GASAAMSASKQT
+251 GASAAMSASNQ
-263 GLSMGQSAQAAR
+263 GSLSIGQSAQAAR
-275 ENKTEEQALEEINKQ
+275 ENKTDEEALEEINEQ
-290 RRRRADEKMN
+290 RRQRADKKMEQ
-300 RAAQYFDNASSAEM
+300 AAKYFDNAGSAEM

-325 LLVDVGTQVPA
+325 LLVDVGSQIPA

-347 SLVGV
+347 SLVGM

-430 SKTLTKG
+430 SNTLTKG
-437 IGYLVDAGEEGIE
+437 IGYLVDAGEEGVE

-457 NPIADRIL
+457 NPVADRIL
-465 SLQDEDGEY
+465 SLQNENGKY
-474 LNDFDIND
+474 LNDFDISD
-482 MFYDGMVGFML
+482 MFYDGMVGFVL
-493 GLAGTSVNVA
+493 GLAGTSVNAA

-508 SIRENKKFKKLGS
+508 SIRENKEFKKLGS

-533 YTPESKIAKT
+533 YNPESKIAKT
-543 INEKKAKGKE
+543 INEKNSKGKE
-553 LSGREIKQ
+553 ISGREIKQ
-561 LATETN
+561 LTTETN

-581 VKGQLEKYGEKVSVP
+581 TKGQLEKYGEKVSVP

-606 AGQNI
+606 AGQDI

-625 QRVVNELDPVN
+625 QRVVKELDPIN

-662 PEVVNKPLPLQDA
+662 PEEENNPLPLQDA
-675 PVEEQPTREIKEPI
+675 PVEEQTPREIKEPL
-689 PAMDIGEQEQFIR
+689 PAMNASEQEQFVR
-702 DRYAKQVKNGTFTEE
+702 DRYAEQVKNGTFTEE
-717 AVQGMIEELH
+717 TVQGMIEELH

-772 VQEGAG
+772 VQESAG

-792 EVRRNSEKSNAR
+792 EVRRNSEKANAR
-804 QVSAKSL
+804 QVSSKSL
-811 GLSNGTDAAKLTV
+811 GLSNGTDTAKLTV
-824 VEKDKL
+824 VEKNKL
-830 SKTSQMISII
+830 SKTSQMISTV

-850 GSLEVTDESGTV
+850 GSLEVADESGTV

-896 MYESDEMLDEMRAAV
+896 MYESDDMLEEMRATV
-911 IDAIGEP
+911 IETIGEP

-928 VKWGGLYSEEDMY
+928 VKWGGLYTEEDMY
-941 GVASMKEKEVYADA
+941 GIASMKEKEVYADA

-960 RAKTRGTKKITSAV
+960 RANTRGTKKITSAV

-984 DIDALL
+984 DVDALL
-990 ADGQPTVTEAKQNEA
+990 ADEQSTVTEAKQNEA
-1005 QNTVTEPKAQ
+1005 QSAAAEPKAQ
-1015 APPNKAQYSAETD
+1015 APPQYSIDEDLPINLQLVLNGDFDSKRNELHIGTTSNFLTDQIGAEALELYMPANKAYSAMATEGQAI
-1028 FSRDKYFDRQ
+1028 RDG
-1038 IDKWDEKPDGTRI
+1038 KPVGGKNNYHGLSVDGLI
-1051 KVGVLNKGSALNK
+1051 EILNASEN
-1064 VGFPAEGMWFDVGKI
+1064 
-1079 KKSFGKHGDH
+1079 
-1089 LTKTVLKEIPNLLN
+1089 
-1103 DPIAITEYRGPEG
+1103 PIAAFAATPNESGKRENRIVLVT
-1116 NIDNTV
+1116 DV
-1122 NVFGMFMPDGKTP
+1122 KVDGGLG
-1135 IVVGVM
+1135 VVIEEM
-1141 MTKAR
+1141 DTKALSNDELKKANKAITVYSKR
-1146 NGSTI
+1146 NARSAIQEAIADG
-1151 INKIRTIHAHG
+1151 R
-1162 NAEINANNILYLNED
+1162 ILYLDEKRSQAHLAGMKGSNYPTAARKAD
-1177 KKRTRNWFQVC
+1177 FSNNIRTFWDNVKWKKSGKVEMSF
-1188 DNSVPLEGTKFGL
+1188 DS
-1201 IRSISYTDTKSQD
+1201 SIKTEPEWKKKL
-1214 RIQQKEKVNSYSVDE
+1214 R
-1229 LDSEY
+1229 EY
-1234 YDALHNG
+1234 
-1241 NTEKAQEL
+1241 NTE
-1249 VDEAAKAAGYKLLDD
+1249 D
-1264 FYVDESFKPIRLRK
+1264 S
-1278 ELRDKAY
+1278 
-1285 KLGEHFRKN
+1285 
-1294 NLVPIDWKNYR
+1294 
-1305 QISNYIFQVHD
+1305 
-1316 ELVVTKYKIDGEFIS
+1316 
-1331 LEDLYRAV
+1331 
-1339 DLEDKYTGVLET
+1339 
-1351 YFLSGFAPE
+1351 
-1360 FVGTPRYAFGKRI
+1360 
-1373 GRIPPRGASWNHRD
+1373 
-1387 QRSERGVSVLGL
+1387 
-1399 FEGGK
+1399 
-1404 YRAQNDGSFE
+1404 
-1414 LFNRGQEYIVWG
+1414 
-1426 LVSPYIGA
+1426 
-1434 DGENLLNLA
+1434 
-1443 SMVGETQSLIKS
+1443 
-1455 SDIVTYDDNGKVIPL
+1455 
-1470 SKRFDRQNEDIR
+1470 
-1482 YSVDDTT
+1482 YSVDDTVT
-1489 VTEEEAQHRRDFQKI
+1489 TEEEAQHRRDFQKI
-1504 VTGESLRKLN
+1504 VTGESLRKLG

-1539 KLVQLEGDLTAVNS
+1539 KLAQLEGDLAAVNS

-1564 RKTERKTATE
+1564 RKTERKTAAE

-1601 DQYGIVSGRKDV
+1601 DQYGIVSGRKDI
-1613 GAMVDAFAD
+1613 GALVDAFAD

-1637 FEDALMQSGTIQ
+1637 FEDALMQSGAIQ
-1649 VESANEYARDIRSWM
+1649 VESANEYARDVRSWM

-1679 GDDWNSIKKRAF
+1679 SDDWNSIKKRAF

-1812 ERAAEERA
+1812 ERAANERA
-1820 RREFQQKTLKQLQW
+1820 QREFQQKTLKQLQW

-1887 AKDNDPNFLP
+1887 AKENDPNFLP

-1939 NVIGDELHR
+1939 NVIGDRFNR
-1948 AFQDVFDSSKTE
+1948 AFKDMYASAVEE
-1960 LKEAIKPN
+1960 LKAAKKPN
-1968 DTTAATQK
+1968 DTTAVTQK
-1976 FWDSQLNPIHRIN
+1976 IWDSQLNPIHRIN
-1989 RMFGWKED
+1989 RMFGWKEN

-2062 GNKPIFGNAVK
+2062 GNKPIFGSTAK

-2103 SDKEL
+2103 ADKEL

-2119 KGTTISLA
+2119 KGTTISIA

-2138 TQTERELADILE
+2138 TQTELELANILE

-2246 NAETLLNWRSDGTSL
+2246 NAETLLNWRSDGTSM

-2273 LDALKNVMTE
+2273 LDSLKNVMTE

-2394 GGGLLQAADIYV
+2394 GGGLLQAADIHV
-2406 TKTMWPWA
+2406 VKTMWPWA
-2414 ENKVRAEYPELEIGT
+2414 ENKVRAESPELEIGT
-2429 QEEIDN
+2429 QEEIDS
-2435 GNSPFYKKVAEVYEN
+2435 GNSPFYKKVAKVYEN

-2465 DLLRDTNEITRSFTI
+2465 NLLRDTNEITRSFTI

-2501 AKQDA
+2501 AKQDV
-2506 KKADSEETKAA
+2506 KKAESDETRTA

-2528 LSRCIANVI
+2528 LGRCIGNVV

-2563 EGEVT
+2563 EGEVS
-2568 FWSFLENTMLQI
+2568 FWSFVESTMLQI

-2624 MTDTKDELAE
+2624 MTDTKDALAE

-2758 SSVTIKDEDGEAVE
+2758 SSVTIKDEDGEASE

-2790 ALKHIEAIISSE
+2790 ALKHIEAVISSE
-2802 EYKAADDKEKAKML
+2802 EYKTADDKDKAKML

-2862 DNNNASKYITAG
+2862 DNNNASKYIAAG
-2874 VDPRV
+2874 VEPKT
-2879 ARDIFDTIDAIET
+2879 ARDIVETIDAIET
-2892 EDNKRPSTVQKV
+2892 EDNKSPSTVQKV

-2920 LSAALSKNACAR
+2920 LSAALSEKACAR

-2947 DFLEILDRVDENGGN
+2947 DFLEILDRVDANGGN